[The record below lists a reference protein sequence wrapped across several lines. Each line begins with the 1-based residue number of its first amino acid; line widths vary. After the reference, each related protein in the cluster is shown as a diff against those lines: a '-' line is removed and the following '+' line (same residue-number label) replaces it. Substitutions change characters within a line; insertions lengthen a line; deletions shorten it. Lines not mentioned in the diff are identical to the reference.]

1 MFLAVNH
8 KSVLKNSC
16 FFTRVNTSAEI
27 GQKVVRA
34 HSYSDRVSLTKG
46 TDMEDKLVQR
56 ILDNP
61 KYQQL
66 KRKRSSFGW
75 WLTAAMMIVYYGFIL
90 LVAFNKEF
98 LSQRLGEG
106 VMTVG
111 IPIGFGVILFTI
123 VITAIY
129 VRRANSEFDE
139 LSNAIIT
146 EVHQ

>member
-1 MFLAVNH
+1 
-8 KSVLKNSC
+8 
-16 FFTRVNTSAEI
+16 
-27 GQKVVRA
+27 
-34 HSYSDRVSLTKG
+34 
-46 TDMEDKLVQR
+46 MEDKMVQR

-66 KRKRSSFGW
+66 RRRRSSFGW

-123 VITAIY
+123 VVTAIY
-129 VRRANSEFDE
+129 VRRANREFDE
-139 LSNAIIT
+139 LSNDIIT
-146 EVHQ
+146 EVHR